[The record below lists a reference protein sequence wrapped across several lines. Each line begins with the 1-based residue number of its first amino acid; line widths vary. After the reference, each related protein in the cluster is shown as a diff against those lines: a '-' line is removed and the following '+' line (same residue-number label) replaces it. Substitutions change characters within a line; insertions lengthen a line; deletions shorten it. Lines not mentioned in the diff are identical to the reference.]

1 MLSLVDG
8 SVVVACALAAA
19 CAPRPSQRAVTYAL
33 SLGAVG
39 VGLLLAAAVVSLE
52 RQRSS
57 EDDAAHLTPLDEQ
70 LTVHYVAAAPI
81 EPIASAGGRLA
92 IVPLGSVGS
101 VLGILIMAAV
111 GGAIW
116 YLVVWYVR
124 RQDERLHQYR
134 RTRSLRPRPRVAS
147 KRREIMASLS
157 DRTHDARVRLTIGQL
172 MTESI
177 VVSSPKSSIA
187 TLTNLLL
194 SSPLR
199 QALICDRNGRL
210 LGIVTDRDLRHRRGK
225 RARDVMTQK
234 PTCVPSTAPLGL
246 AAALMVDNQISC
258 VPVVDEGRVRG
269 VLTSDDLA
277 LALDCLLRTH
287 EPPATRP
294 VSQADETEMLR
305 DLQTLCDTMRA
316 AETSAQS
323 VAASPVEM
331 RS

>member
-1 MLSLVDG
+1 
-8 SVVVACALAAA
+8 
-19 CAPRPSQRAVTYAL
+19 
-33 SLGAVG
+33 
-39 VGLLLAAAVVSLE
+39 
-52 RQRSS
+52 
-57 EDDAAHLTPLDEQ
+57 
-70 LTVHYVAAAPI
+70 
-81 EPIASAGGRLA
+81 
-92 IVPLGSVGS
+92 
-101 VLGILIMAAV
+101 MAAV

-157 DRTHDARVRLTIGQL
+157 DRTHNARVRLTIGQL

-225 RARDVMTQK
+225 RVRDVMTQK

-277 LALDCLLRTH
+277 FALDCLLRTH

-316 AETSAQS
+316 AETSAKS